1 MPSNVEKVSKMYS
14 DLANG
19 DFEAIYAA
27 LHPDIEWAEP
37 ELEYLPYPGLTK
49 GRDNVAA
56 DVLAKI
62 PGVYEKLEFIPEI
75 LIDGG
80 DTVTVMGPATTK
92 GPHGE
97 AEHFRFAHV
106 VRLRDG
112 LVVRF
117 DHFVDTHKIARTLSA
132 KPSDTTS

>member
-1 MPSNVEKVSKMYS
+1 MSSNVEIVRKMYS
-14 DLANG
+14 DLAEGNF
-19 DFEAIYAA
+19 DAIFEALA
-27 LHPDIEWAEP
+27 PDVEWAEP

-56 DVLAKI
+56 EVFAKI
-62 PGVYEKLEFIPEI
+62 PGVYEKIEFIPEV

-80 DTVTVMGPATTK
+80 ATVTVMGPATTK
-92 GPHGE
+92 GPYGA

-106 VRLRDG
+106 VRVEG
-112 LVVRF
+112 GKVVRF

-132 KPSDTTS
+132 RPDSA